1 MGAKRTGIEWKE
13 ADGKMNRE
21 RKQKVRGGKDL
32 SQKERSAATRLWMPH
47 NASQHFKSLSV
58 RVLFFRFWKNY
69 SKGFIKVLKMYF

>member
-32 SQKERSAATRLWMPH
+32 SQKERNAATRLWMPH

-58 RVLFFRFWKNY
+58 RVFKKFFKEGSRCTL
-69 SKGFIKVLKMYF
+69 IVDTI